1 MRNNDEMATV
11 KRAFGNS
18 KSSDSK
24 SDDKGKGSA
33 ADDDKKDSKN
43 DKDNDEDSKDGGDDE
58 DKDDVGDDKNGD
70 DDKDKDKK
78 DDSDDDK
85 DDKKNGKKKKGGIG
99 EHLKKHAVS
108 GAAGMAAHGAAK
120 LAMMQMMMKLL
131 TMMMQAI
138 QAIITA
144 VAQAVQAVIALV
156 IQLAVTVAAAV
167 GVTVAAAV
175 FGIVGIF
182 VLAVVVV
189 GVAVYDSVTS
199 SSVAERDSAVVQ
211 KCTVEQS
218 DYFVDSLTDV
228 DAQMIANAQQVYSV
242 MSTYGFSDENIAG
255 MLGNLQHESYVDPT
269 GIEGVYYS
277 EKYNINGSQKSAAIA
292 MGWEPYT
299 VGKLGKQTDGYKA
312 ADGHY
317 YCGIGLMQFTA
328 DNNIAIREFAEAN
341 NADWW
346 DLDIQLAFM
355 LYHYNGFNGWTPN
368 NPDIECYGG
377 VDGASDSF
385 CLQIERPS
393 EANRYLQVRRDYA
406 HEWYTRMKEWKV
418 DSVYAATIIEMAN
431 TAIRD
436 GVDMAG
442 QKASDEC
449 HMTFNYS
456 NASIARSALS
466 IAWKSYDDAY
476 GNDGTDLYVYL
487 VQKIFT
493 NENPALFADS
503 SRFISTV
510 IRWSGADDDFPSQ
523 DIDAQLAYLTS
534 ATGTWK
540 EIKKKKFKNL
550 ESGDIL
556 INSKTKDA
564 FIYVG
569 EGLCRSY
576 LLDAE
581 STCNAVCLGR
591 NEYVSPYIN
600 AEDVKKDCDSYRV
613 FRCLARTGTK
623 YRTASVG
630 FTGSDSQ

>member
-1 MRNNDEMATV
+1 MRDEMATV
-11 KRAFGNS
+11 KRTSGNPDK

-24 SDDKGKGSA
+24 SEDKDKTVT
-33 ADDDKKDSKN
+33 DDDKKDSKN
-43 DKDNDEDSKDGGDDE
+43 SKDNDDSKYSG
-58 DKDDVGDDKNGD
+58 
-70 DDKDKDKK
+70 DDKDKDDEDDDKNDGKDKK
-78 DDSDDDK
+78 NENDDKDDK
-85 DDKKNGKKKKGGIG
+85 DDKKDGGKKKGIG
-99 EHLKKHAVS
+99 DHLKKHAAH

-120 LAMMQMMMKLL
+120 LAMIQMMMKLL
-131 TMMMQAI
+131 TMMIQAI
-138 QAIITA
+138 QAVITA
-144 VAQAVQAVIALV
+144 VAQIVQAVIALV
-156 IQLAVTVAAAV
+156 VQLAVTVAAAI

-182 VLAVVVV
+182 ALAVVVV

-199 SSVAERDSAVVQ
+199 SSIAERDSAVVQ

-242 MSTYGFSDENIAG
+242 MSTYGFADEDIAG
-255 MLGNLQHESYVDPT
+255 MLGNLQHESYIDPT
-269 GIEGVYYS
+269 GIEGIYYS
-277 EKYNINGSQKSAAIA
+277 EKYNIRGSQKAAAIA
-292 MGWEPYT
+292 MGWESYT
-299 VGKLGKQTDGYKA
+299 VGKLGKQKDGYKA

-393 EANRYLQVRRDYA
+393 EANRFLQIRRDYA
-406 HEWYTRMKEWKV
+406 HEWYTRMKEWQV

-442 QKASDEC
+442 QKANDTC

-466 IAWKSYDDAY
+466 VAWKSYDNAS

-487 VQKIFT
+487 VQKIFA

-503 SRFISTV
+503 SRFISTI
-510 IRWSGADDDFPSQ
+510 IRWSGADDDFPPQ

-576 LLDAE
+576 LLDTE
-581 STCNAVCLGR
+581 SACNAVCLGR
-591 NEYVSPYIN
+591 NEYVSPYIS
-600 AEDVKKDCDSYRV
+600 AEDVKKACDSYRV